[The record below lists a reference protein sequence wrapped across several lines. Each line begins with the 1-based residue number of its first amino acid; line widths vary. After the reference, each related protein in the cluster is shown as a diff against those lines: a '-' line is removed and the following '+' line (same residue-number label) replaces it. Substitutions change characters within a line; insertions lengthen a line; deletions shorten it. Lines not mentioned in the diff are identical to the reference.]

1 MRGYFHGEAMSE
13 GDEREL
19 EDERDY
25 EAVCGAPDEPI
36 RRQRQTVS
44 HLENI
49 EEALIDQTRNLREQN
64 EKIIGLLER
73 LSTIG
78 WVIAGL
84 VFFYVVWHWK

>member
-1 MRGYFHGEAMSE
+1 MQGMAS
-13 GDEREL
+13 
-19 EDERDY
+19 DERDY

-44 HLENI
+44 RLEDI
-49 EEALIDQTRNLREQN
+49 EEALFEQNRNLHFQN

-78 WVIAGL
+78 WIIAGL
-84 VFFYVVWHWK
+84 VFFYMAWHWK